1 MFMFRKKKSE
11 LLDQV
16 KELSSTSSFLEI
28 PGLIFFKD
36 TNSAYIGA
44 NHNFLSLAGLNSL
57 SELIGKTDQ
66 DLPWKEQSNAIR
78 KNDLSVLQTGQLLQ
92 AEEILSTQNNVKI
105 FTTVRKPLKNK
116 NGEILGL
123 IANSIDI
130 TFIKTFERQ
139 LQQDRNRMEDEK
151 NIATSY
157 LNNIVRCTPGNLY
170 WKDLE
175 GHYLGA
181 NDFFL
186 QVAGL
191 KSLDDLLGKTDRDL
205 PWSALYETFRKNDL
219 FVMQT
224 GKTINTEEIAI
235 LADHTQKTFM
245 AAKMPLRDI
254 DGNIIGIV
262 GNSLDITQQK
272 ETEEALKAAKDQAEI
287 ASQAKTEF
295 LQNMRHD
302 LRTPLSGIVG
312 FSELITHTKD
322 PRKIEEYAARLA
334 DSSGELLNF
343 IDEILESIHIASGQ
357 IPLLKKKF
365 SLKTTLEK
373 VIKLH
378 YAKAMTK
385 QLELSFYFD
394 PALPEH
400 LIGDPGRI
408 YRIVLELL
416 SNSLK
421 FTKKGHVSVSAK
433 LSKRNGRD
441 LVVMLE
447 IEDTGPG
454 IPENKQQV
462 LFEQFNRLTPSY
474 QGVYKGSGMGFYI
487 VKQFLDDL
495 QGEICIESHINQ
507 GSKFICC
514 FPVKEAL
521 LDNAFGEDMPSGDG
535 SDSLFQASS
544 LSSDKVS
551 PVSRYDLKSGTPQ
564 KCSILI
570 VEDDSFAATIEE
582 NILKHF
588 SFDIDLASNGN
599 AAIQQFNQKKYD
611 LIFMDIGLPD
621 MDGYQVTTK
630 CRQFEKE
637 SHSGGHYIPTPILGL
652 TAHGDEETKQKG
664 VEVGMNAV
672 FTKPLTYELAANI
685 LKDFCIP
692 SKSHSN

>member
-1 MFMFRKKKSE
+1 MFWFRKKKTG
-11 LLDQV
+11 LLEQI
-16 KELSSTSSFLEI
+16 KELSITSSFLEI

-36 TNSAYIGA
+36 TNSTYIGA
-44 NHNFLSLAGLNSL
+44 NQNFLSVAGLNSL

-66 DLPWKEQSNAIR
+66 ELPWEKQSSIIR
-78 KNDLSVLQTGQLLQ
+78 KNDLSVLQTGQFLQ
-92 AEEILSTQNNVKI
+92 VEEMLSTPNNVKI
-105 FTTVRKPLKNK
+105 FITVRRPLKNK

-130 TFIKTFERQ
+130 TSIKTFEHQ
-139 LQQDRNRMEDEK
+139 LQLDKNKIEDEK

-157 LNNIVRCTPGNLY
+157 LNNIVLCTPGHLY

-175 GHYLGA
+175 GRYLGA

-186 QVAGL
+186 QVTGL
-191 KSLDDLLGKTDRDL
+191 KSLDELLGKTDRDL
-205 PWSALYETFRKNDL
+205 PWGAQYEALKKNDL
-219 FVMQT
+219 YVMQT
-224 GKTINTEEIAI
+224 GKTINVEETAI
-235 LADHTQKTFM
+235 LADHTQRTFM

-272 ETEEALKAAKDQAEI
+272 EAEEALKTAKNQAEI

-312 FSELITHTKD
+312 FSELIRHTKD
-322 PRKIEEYAARLA
+322 PHKIEEYAAGLA
-334 DSSGELLNF
+334 ESSGELLNF
-343 IDEILESIHIASGQ
+343 IDEILESIHISSGQ

-385 QLELSFYFD
+385 QLELFFYFD
-394 PALPEH
+394 SALPEH

-421 FTKKGHVSVSAK
+421 FTEKGHVAIAAK
-433 LSKRNGRD
+433 LSKKNERD
-441 LVVMLE
+441 LIVMIE

-454 IPENKQQV
+454 IPENKQQI

-474 QGVYKGSGMGFYI
+474 QGIYKGTGMGFYI

-495 QGEICIESHINQ
+495 QGEIYIESRVNQ
-507 GSKFICC
+507 GSKFTCC
-514 FPVKEAL
+514 FPLKEAL
-521 LDNAFGEDMPSGDG
+521 LDNSFGEDPISGEG
-535 SDSLFQASS
+535 GNAFSKGSS
-544 LSSDKVS
+544 LSADKVV
-551 PVSRYDLKSGTPQ
+551 PVRNPDLKSDVPQ
-564 KCSILI
+564 KYSILI
-570 VEDDSFAATIEE
+570 VEDDSFAAIVEE
-582 NILKHF
+582 TILKYF
-588 SFDIDLASNGN
+588 SYDIDLASDGN
-599 AAIQQFNQKKYD
+599 TAIQKFNQKKYD
-611 LIFMDIGLPD
+611 LVLMDIGLPD

-630 CRQFEKE
+630 CRQYEKDMHP
-637 SHSGGHYIPTPILGL
+637 SGHYVPVPILGF
-652 TAHGDEETKQKG
+652 TAHGDEKIKQKG

-672 FTKPLTYELAANI
+672 FTKPLTYELASDI
-685 LKDFCIP
+685 LRNFL
-692 SKSHSN
+692 